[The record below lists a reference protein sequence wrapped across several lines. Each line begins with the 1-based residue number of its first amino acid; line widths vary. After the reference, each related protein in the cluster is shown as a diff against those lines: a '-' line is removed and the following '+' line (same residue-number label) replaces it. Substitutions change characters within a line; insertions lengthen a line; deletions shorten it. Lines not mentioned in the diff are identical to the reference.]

1 MRKKRVEESD
11 EHRQAR
17 TAWEARA
24 RNERVRAEDRALD
37 AAVKRSIE
45 QHGA

>member
-1 MRKKRVEESD
+1 MRKKRIQESD

-17 TAWEARA
+17 TQWEARL
-24 RNERVRAEDRALD
+24 RVERSSAEERELD